1 MLFNSKDMKKSNDLY
16 TDLYSFF
23 ILKKNI
29 NKNRTEKIFS
39 KIRIDSTFKTTS
51 YNRMTDVNLK
61 LKKHI
66 KKLSAKKI
74 ILCDFGVSSGQSTL
88 ELFNDLNKEN
98 IKFIYG
104 FDKQIYIK
112 IFKIKNL
119 IFLYS
124 AKNDLLMVEFNKY
137 CLRYRYFIM
146 FKKIEKIL
154 IYLFNFIGIK
164 CEKSKVLTPDLDKI
178 IKCKFFEQDIFN
190 IKKKYFNF
198 FNVVRVTNLLNYSY
212 FSKAKLEI
220 AISNIKKISKNN
232 CIILL
237 NRTTNKN
244 KNLASFFVKKD
255 GKFKLLED
263 MNGGSEI
270 KDLML

>member
-1 MLFNSKDMKKSNDLY
+1 M
-16 TDLYSFF
+16 
-23 ILKKNI
+23 
-29 NKNRTEKIFS
+29 
-39 KIRIDSTFKTTS
+39 
-51 YNRMTDVNLK
+51 
-61 LKKHI
+61 
-66 KKLSAKKI
+66 
-74 ILCDFGVSSGQSTL
+74 
-88 ELFNDLNKEN
+88 
-98 IKFIYG
+98 
-104 FDKQIYIK
+104 
-112 IFKIKNL
+112 
-119 IFLYS
+119 
-124 AKNDLLMVEFNKY
+124 
-137 CLRYRYFIM
+137 
-146 FKKIEKIL
+146 
-154 IYLFNFIGIK
+154 
-164 CEKSKVLTPDLDKI
+164 LTPDLDKI